1 MIRIIMFIISINF
14 LTSCGNSL
22 DDTNVLQRRFL
33 VADFCY
39 SDVVGYFDR
48 KDIADLGVSFEF
60 TKLDRRLLGL
70 EHIIGMAN
78 VSSANLKKM
87 DIDSLI
93 NGSLNECHPNMKSSL
108 AKDSDIVKP
117 LFNYTN
123 FLDKQLD
130 SNYLMR
136 VTNDEV
142 VIYTRE

>member
-1 MIRIIMFIISINF
+1 MIRITLFILSINF
-14 LTSCGNSL
+14 LTSCENSF
-22 DDTNVLQRRFL
+22 DKSNILQSRFL
-33 VADFCY
+33 ITDFCY
-39 SDVVGYFDR
+39 NDVISYFGR

-60 TKLDRRLLGL
+60 TNLDRRLLGL

-78 VSSANLKKM
+78 VSSTNLKKM

-93 NGSLNECHPNMKSSL
+93 NGSLNVCHPNMKSSL
-108 AKDSDIVKP
+108 SKDSDILKP
-117 LFNYTN
+117 LFNYTD

-136 VTNDEV
+136 VTSDEV